1 MNRSKFMRFGMCNHK
16 LRKGKYTLY
25 LKFKKR
31 DIPNT
36 HISAEI
42 YRIPD
47 LKSPCIPYTQKPWP
61 TLTSGVPLLS
71 KFGNLSMREIF
82 VVTSVHARPPVQTLE
97 EGETCPKAT
106 RRKQENAFFS
116 WREIAQ
122 CFWATSVFLGGK
134 SHDHLRSWQTDCS
147 TVLKF

>member
-1 MNRSKFMRFGMCNHK
+1 MCNHK

-31 DIPNT
+31 DVPNT

-61 TLTSGVPLLS
+61 TLIRDAETCLL
-71 KFGNLSMREIF
+71 GNLKFI
-82 VVTSVHARPPVQTLE
+82 TTL
-97 EGETCPKAT
+97 GTPCKK
-106 RRKQENAFFS
+106 RK
-116 WREIAQ
+116 
-122 CFWATSVFLGGK
+122 
-134 SHDHLRSWQTDCS
+134 
-147 TVLKF
+147 

>member
-1 MNRSKFMRFGMCNHK
+1 MRFGMCNHK

-61 TLTSGVPLLS
+61 TLKKGHVNVVLIFLITNCLTRL
-71 KFGNLSMREIF
+71 NL
-82 VVTSVHARPPVQTLE
+82 A
-97 EGETCPKAT
+97 
-106 RRKQENAFFS
+106 
-116 WREIAQ
+116 
-122 CFWATSVFLGGK
+122 
-134 SHDHLRSWQTDCS
+134 
-147 TVLKF
+147 

>member
-1 MNRSKFMRFGMCNHK
+1 MRFGMCNHK

-61 TLTSGVPLLS
+61 TLTKVSQQKEKKRV
-71 KFGNLSMREIF
+71 E
-82 VVTSVHARPPVQTLE
+82 V
-97 EGETCPKAT
+97 
-106 RRKQENAFFS
+106 
-116 WREIAQ
+116 
-122 CFWATSVFLGGK
+122 
-134 SHDHLRSWQTDCS
+134 D
-147 TVLKF
+147 VLHRLTQM

>member
-16 LRKGKYTLY
+16 LRKGRYTLY
-25 LKFKKR
+25 LKFKKH

-61 TLTSGVPLLS
+61 TLRSFRKRILRGRSEIHRS
-71 KFGNLSMREIF
+71 KYKQGRLHKS
-82 VVTSVHARPPVQTLE
+82 L
-97 EGETCPKAT
+97 KAT
-106 RRKQENAFFS
+106 RVAILLYVIFFVAVPS
-116 WREIAQ
+116 LHAW
-122 CFWATSVFLGGK
+122 FLFCIFIYA
-134 SHDHLRSWQTDCS
+134 HLARAKRIVT
-147 TVLKF
+147 F